1 MYLLTSHWLNVDNI
15 NLEYVMLAI
24 NHDELIVGVNNSYQV
39 RLTRVVDEMSHVAVQ
54 GGVHRVQVV
63 FAKVEIQI
71 E

>member
-1 MYLLTSHWLNVDNI
+1 
-15 NLEYVMLAI
+15 MLAI

-54 GGVHRVQVV
+54 GSVHRVQVV
-63 FAKVEIQI
+63 FAKVEIEI